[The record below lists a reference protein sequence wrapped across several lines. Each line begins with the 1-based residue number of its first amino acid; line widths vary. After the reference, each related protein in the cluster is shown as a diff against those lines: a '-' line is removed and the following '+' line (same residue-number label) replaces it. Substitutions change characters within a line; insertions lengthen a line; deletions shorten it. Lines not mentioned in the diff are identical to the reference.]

1 METYIILLR
10 GVMPTGKNKVPMAEL
25 RVALEKAGLKN
36 VQTYIQSGNAI
47 VKSSMKSSEMEKLI
61 HQVIK
66 KDIGADIAVVAKT
79 ATQFGKIAENN
90 PFVGEDTKKIYFTL
104 LAQKPESK
112 IMKDF
117 ASSDYSPEKVSVVGD
132 VVYTFYATKYRDSKF
147 NNNFI
152 ERKLGVS
159 ATTRNFNTMTKLVE
173 LAQHR
178 IER

>member
-47 VKSSMKSSEMEKLI
+47 VKSSMKSSDIEKLV

-66 KDIGADIAVVAKT
+66 KDIRADIAVVAKT

-90 PFVGEDTKKIYFTL
+90 PFVGEDTKKTYFTL

-132 VVYTFYATKYRDSKF
+132 VVYTLYATKYRDSKF

-152 ERKLGVS
+152 EFKLGVS
-159 ATTRNFNTMTKLVE
+159 ATTRNFNTMTKLFE
-173 LAQHR
+173 LAQL
-178 IER
+178 ETK